1 MVVSKSI
8 GFSPLSL
15 ALLAALGI
23 APLFIQDEYILQLL
37 ISSLLLGAQAIAF
50 DFTAGLINVVNF
62 GFAAIFGVGAYTSAL
77 LVLRLGMSP
86 WMAPLGGAGVAASL
100 GFLIGVLTLRLQG
113 IYAAVMTWFVGLTL
127 MSLAASL
134 SGLTRGYSGLNV
146 PLFLETAARRPYFY
160 ILFGITIVS
169 LIVLRRAASS
179 SLGLAFRA
187 IGQNEPA
194 ARASGINPTRYR
206 VINFTVSCSVAGL
219 LGGFYAHFLGVL
231 TPDVMHSRQTVE
243 VLALAYIGGR
253 GSLWGGL
260 IAAFIFLPL
269 FEYLKPLM
277 EIRLVIYGLFLI
289 FVTILYPGGLAEIY
303 QRVVRGVLPSGP
315 AESSTL

>member
-1 MVVSKSI
+1 MRVSKSI
-8 GFSPLSL
+8 GLSPLSL
-15 ALLAALGI
+15 ALLAALGV
-23 APLFIQDEYILQLL
+23 APLFVQDEYLLQLL

-62 GFAAIFGVGAYTSAL
+62 GFAAIFGAGAYTSAL
-77 LVLRLGMSP
+77 LVLRLGVSP
-86 WMAPLGGAGVAASL
+86 WLGPFGGAAAAAAL
-100 GFLIGVLTLRLQG
+100 GFLVGVLTLRLQG

-134 SGLTRGYSGLNV
+134 SELTRGYRGLNV
-146 PLFLETAARRPYFY
+146 PLFLATAARRPYFY
-160 ILFGITIVS
+160 ILFVITI
-169 LIVLRRAASS
+169 LTFCVLRWAASS
-179 SLGLAFRA
+179 SWGLAFRA
-187 IGQNEPA
+187 IGQNEQA

-206 VINFTVSCSVAGL
+206 VINFTLSCACAGF

-260 IAAFIFLPL
+260 LAALVFVPL

-277 EIRLVIYGLFLI
+277 EIRLVIYGMLLML
-289 FVTILYPGGLAEIY
+289 VMILYPGGLSDVY
-303 QRVVRGVLPSGP
+303 GRLQRSV
-315 AESSTL
+315 SSWF

>member
-1 MVVSKSI
+1 MRVSNSI
-8 GFSPLSL
+8 GLSPLSL
-15 ALLAALGI
+15 VLLAALGVL
-23 APLFIQDEYILQLL
+23 PFFIKDEYLLQLL

-50 DFTAGLINVVNF
+50 DFTAGLINVANF

-77 LVLRLGMSP
+77 LVLRLGVSP
-86 WMAPLGGAGVAASL
+86 WLGLIGAAAAAGLL
-100 GFLIGVLTLRLQG
+100 GFLVGVLTLRLHG

-134 SGLTRGYSGLNV
+134 SDLTRGYRGLNV

-160 ILFGITIVS
+160 ILLGITI
-169 LIVLRRAASS
+169 LTFCVLRGAANSP
-179 SLGLAFRA
+179 LGLAFRA
-187 IGQNEPA
+187 IGQNELA

-206 VINFTVSCSVAGL
+206 VINFTLSCAFAGF

-260 IAAFIFLPL
+260 IAALIFVPL

-277 EIRLVIYGLFLI
+277 EIRLVIYGLLLI
-289 FVTILYPGGLAEIY
+289 VVTILYPGGLAEIY
-303 QRVVRGVLPSGP
+303 RRVTRALRP
-315 AESSTL
+315 L